1 MRDDGSAK
9 GLTVKEVLFME
20 LKKLELDFT
29 VCKVFSINDID
40 LGSEYYFIGKTDEE
54 LSLVC
59 PTKDVP
65 QKTSERD
72 DGWKGFRIQGVLDF
86 SLIGILSKLTGIL
99 AENGIGVFAVSTFNT
114 DYVFVKQ
121 ENFARALDA
130 LKSSGYSV
138 V

>member
-1 MRDDGSAK
+1 
-9 GLTVKEVLFME
+9 ME

-29 VCKVFSINDID
+29 VCKVFSINDIG
-40 LGSEYYFIGKTDEE
+40 LGSEYFFIGKTDEE